1 MKRNA
6 LVSIGNSE
14 ETENELFKSLLK
26 KYLLNSDPILRSHA
40 AWASIRLG
48 HDELVDIAKSDSD
61 PLVLKE
67 IMLAEAEGSL

>member
-1 MKRNA
+1 M
-6 LVSIGNSE
+6 
-14 ETENELFKSLLK
+14 
-26 KYLLNSDPILRSHA
+26 NSDPILRSHA

-67 IMLAEAEGSL
+67 IMLAETEGSL